1 MTQTTPPNFS
11 LPRVA
16 ELMGIV
22 SGGHS
27 FWETMSIVAYLIGTA
42 TVAIYADPLSPGGL
56 QRFGLLFAISAGA
69 WMGGATLGFLFG
81 VPRYK
86 SADGTSAVTAA
97 PQAPAAQAVMAFSPN
112 TNLEQIS
119 DWLTKIIVGATLV
132 QLVPIVQGFAGLC
145 LWIAVEMKQPPAAV
159 FAGGILV
166 FFFFAGFMWGYLWCS
181 IRIFR
186 EMVRL
191 TAHLNDPEAA
201 LAPLQTD
208 RT

>member
-1 MTQTTPPNFS
+1 MSNEQQPRDQHDFS
-11 LPRVA
+11 FVRIAKV
-16 ELMGIV
+16 MGIV
-22 SGGHS
+22 SDGHS
-27 FWETMSIVAYLIGTA
+27 FWETVAIIAFLIGTA
-42 TVAIYADPLSPGGL
+42 TIVCFSAPFDAGWF
-56 QRFGLLFAISAGA
+56 QRFGLLFAIGCGA
-69 WMGGATLGFLFG
+69 WMGGGSLGFLFG

-86 SADGTSAVTAA
+86 SSEDKTPASQTA
-97 PQAPAAQAVMAFSPN
+97 AAQAVTAFTPN

-132 QLVPIVQGFAGLC
+132 QLGPIAQGFGGLC
-145 LWIAVEMKQPPAAV
+145 LWIAVQLHNPASAI

-191 TAHLNDPEAA
+191 TAQ
-201 LAPLQTD
+201 LQEKA
-208 RT
+208 